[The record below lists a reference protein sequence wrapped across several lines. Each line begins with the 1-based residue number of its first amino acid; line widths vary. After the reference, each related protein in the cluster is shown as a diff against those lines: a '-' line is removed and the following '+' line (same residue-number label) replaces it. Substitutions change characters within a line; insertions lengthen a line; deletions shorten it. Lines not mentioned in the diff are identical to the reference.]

1 MLRRPSPTPPPCCSY
16 APPTPACAVRP
27 QPGDSA
33 ALLCHSKRQI
43 LGKNRPLQLSDV
55 RSTFTGFHIVFAAV
69 VLALCASIGSAIA
82 PPASTDKCADIK
94 TEGYRIGFY
103 LNGQTC
109 SPTFKGTEVDLLKV
123 YNDWAYQN
131 KIPDFKPITARLL
144 HGYDTS
150 YALLYEAGEVLDMG
164 NNFFVFNP
172 HSNNKVKPH
181 EWTRSEDELF
191 AFPDVTI
198 RVITDPAKVDPA
210 KITFFDDVVFVG
222 GKRINITRSLSEHK
236 AIKAGKMD
244 PQVTYKEGNHF
255 DPAHW
260 VSVEPGNSAKTLIGV
275 VDGKKVLREECV
287 LGENNLTFIKVMCSE
302 FCSQLHIAGEP
313 DSKRS
318 YCFFIEDCPIA
329 TGPMGLFDT
338 ILVFPKYPIERPKIP
353 PPTLAPTTTDIVVLT
368 TTVNTTTELSTTQEA
383 GFDYEAADKRQREIN
398 AAERKYSEG
407 KERKLKLFVAFFI
420 IDIIF
425 F

>member
-1 MLRRPSPTPPPCCSY
+1 MLRRPSPTPPPGCSD
-16 APPTPACAVRP
+16 AALRSGCSGARPTPSSAVRP
-27 QPGDSA
+27 DTGDSA
-33 ALLCHSKRQI
+33 ALLRYSKRQI

-69 VLALCASIGSAIA
+69 VLAFCASIGSA
-82 PPASTDKCADIK
+82 STDNCADIK
-94 TEGYRIGFY
+94 REGYRIGFY

-123 YNDWAYQN
+123 YNDWAYQK

-150 YALLYEAGEVLDMG
+150 YALLYEAGEVLDIG
-164 NNFFVFNP
+164 LNFFIFNP
-172 HSNNKVKPH
+172 HSNNKVKPY

-198 RVITDPAKVDPA
+198 RVVTGKVDPA

-222 GKRINITRSLSEHK
+222 GNRINITRSFSDYK
-236 AIKAGKMD
+236 AIRAGKMD

-287 LGENNLTFIKVMCSE
+287 LGLHNHFFINVKCSE
-302 FCSQLHIAGEP
+302 FCSKLHIAGEP

-318 YCFFIEDCPIA
+318 YCFFVEDCPIA

-338 ILVFPKYPIERPKIP
+338 VLVFPKYPIERPKIP
-353 PPTLAPTTTDIVVLT
+353 PPTLAPT
-368 TTVNTTTELSTTQEA
+368 VNTTTELSTTQKA